1 MTFGKIYEKTRIWI
15 LLVIAII
22 LPMTGIS
29 NYWLH
34 VLNIGGIFAI
44 CTLSL
49 NLLTGCTGGTSS
61 EESSTV
67 SQAPLTDEDILAEVE
82 PYLEDTVWQN
92 PSAYA
97 GMDEFLSAN
106 LALDST
112 QVAAVTIYMGAPN
125 QNTSFFLMLTP
136 TEEADTEVIREKLEN
151 KAEGMVNTAEMGY
164 TQGYAGYKIIEN
176 VGRYFLVMQA
186 DAADFQE
193 LVQLL
198 EGLED

>member
-1 MTFGKIYEKTRIWI
+1 MKQMKK
-15 LLVIAII
+15 LLA
-22 LPMTGIS
+22 
-29 NYWLH
+29 
-34 VLNIGGIFAI
+34 
-44 CTLSL
+44 SL
-49 NLLTGCTGGTSS
+49 LASALLLTGCTGGTSS
-61 EESSTV
+61 EGSSTASGEESSTV

-82 PYLEDTVWQN
+82 PYLEDTVWQA

-136 TEEADTEVIREKLEN
+136 TEEADPEVIREKLEN

-186 DAADFQE
+186 DATDFQE
-193 LVQLL
+193 LVRLL

>member
-1 MTFGKIYEKTRIWI
+1 MKQMKK
-15 LLVIAII
+15 LLA
-22 LPMTGIS
+22 
-29 NYWLH
+29 
-34 VLNIGGIFAI
+34 
-44 CTLSL
+44 SL
-49 NLLTGCTGGTSS
+49 LASALLLTGCTGGTFSEGSS
-61 EESSTV
+61 TASGEESSTV

-97 GMDEFLSAN
+97 SMDEFLSAN

-112 QVAAVTIYMGAPN
+112 QVAAVTIYMGVPN

-136 TEEADTEVIREKLEN
+136 TEEADPEVIREKLEN

-164 TQGYAGYKIIEN
+164 TQGYADYKIIEN

-186 DAADFQE
+186 DAADFRE

>member
-1 MTFGKIYEKTRIWI
+1 MKQMKK
-15 LLVIAII
+15 LLA
-22 LPMTGIS
+22 
-29 NYWLH
+29 
-34 VLNIGGIFAI
+34 
-44 CTLSL
+44 SL
-49 NLLTGCTGGTSS
+49 LASALLLTGCTGGTSS
-61 EESSTV
+61 EGSSAASGEESSTV

-82 PYLEDTVWQN
+82 PYLEDTVWQA

-136 TEEADTEVIREKLEN
+136 TEEADPEVIREKLEN

-186 DAADFQE
+186 DATDFQE

>member
-1 MTFGKIYEKTRIWI
+1 MKQMKK
-15 LLVIAII
+15 LLAA
-22 LPMTGIS
+22 LLAS
-29 NYWLH
+29 AL
-34 VLNIGGIFAI
+34 
-44 CTLSL
+44 
-49 NLLTGCTGGTSS
+49 LLTGCTGGTSS

-125 QNTSFFLMLTP
+125 QNTSFS
-136 TEEADTEVIREKLEN
+136 
-151 KAEGMVNTAEMGY
+151 
-164 TQGYAGYKIIEN
+164 
-176 VGRYFLVMQA
+176 
-186 DAADFQE
+186 
-193 LVQLL
+193 
-198 EGLED
+198 